1 VEPVDSVL
9 AGESRSALFAALG
22 ALREGERQAIV
33 ARYFIGLTDAEAGA
47 ALGVPRATVKMRAW
61 RGLEK
66 LRRALGEELG

>member
-1 VEPVDSVL
+1 M
-9 AGESRSALFAALG
+9 R
-22 ALREGERQAIV
+22 ERQAIV

-66 LRRALGEELG
+66 LRRALGEDPR